1 MTADYADDTDTREQ
15 RPEDRLIRLRRGYGV
30 TRKSDDDAAA
40 LHFPARDGQDQSWL
54 R

>member
-1 MTADYADDTDTREQ
+1 M
-15 RPEDRLIRLRRGYGV
+15 LGGVRRRKAAASAKCYGEP
-30 TRKSDDDAAA
+30 RKSDDDAAA